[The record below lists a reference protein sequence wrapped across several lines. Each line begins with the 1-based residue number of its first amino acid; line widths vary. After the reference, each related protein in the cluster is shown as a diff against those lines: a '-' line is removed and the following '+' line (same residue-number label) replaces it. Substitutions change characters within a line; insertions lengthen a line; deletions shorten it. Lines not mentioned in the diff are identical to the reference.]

1 LWAARLRRPTSAL
14 RLPPAP
20 SSEAQ
25 SNCASW
31 CGSRPSPGRCA
42 LPWSCVPPFS
52 PDSSFTMIPGFGLP
66 SSLGRGQVLVGRVVL
81 SREESSSSPVMW
93 GRPRPSLQGGG
104 GPVDLVSSR
113 EAGEEVPGSE
123 SPALSPLPAS
133 SPFRSAP
140 GPRHLVVGGRLRCF
154 LPFWKAE
161 LELSTQLLRAVG
173 DFQHPSTFQPPLRS
187 RECAFRLPLKAPSSV
202 SSIQRWQL
210 CSVWGP

>member
-1 LWAARLRRPTSAL
+1 MWAARLRRPTSAP
-14 RLPPAP
+14 RLPPTP
-20 SSEAQ
+20 SSRRSLTA
-25 SNCASW
+25 
-31 CGSRPSPGRCA
+31 PPGVGVA
-42 LPWSCVPPFS
+42 PLQGGAPFPGAVFPLFS

-81 SREESSSSPVMW
+81 SREERSSSPVMR

-161 LELSTQLLRAVG
+161 LELSTQLLRAVE
-173 DFQHPSTFQPPLRS
+173 DFHPPSTSRPPLRS

-210 CSVWGP
+210 CSSWGP

>member
-1 LWAARLRRPTSAL
+1 
-14 RLPPAP
+14 
-20 SSEAQ
+20 
-25 SNCASW
+25 
-31 CGSRPSPGRCA
+31 
-42 LPWSCVPPFS
+42 
-52 PDSSFTMIPGFGLP
+52 
-66 SSLGRGQVLVGRVVL
+66 LVGRVVL

-113 EAGEEVPGSE
+113 EAGEEVLGSE

-161 LELSTQLLRAVG
+161 LELSTQLLRAVE
-173 DFQHPSTFQPPLRS
+173 DFHPPSTSRPPLRS

-210 CSVWGP
+210 CFELGAIEEVELHPPPLGFISYVFLVQKKVGWMRPVIVHWFVCSSFGYPSLQGGVPSGRASVRSSWGSGWTPSV